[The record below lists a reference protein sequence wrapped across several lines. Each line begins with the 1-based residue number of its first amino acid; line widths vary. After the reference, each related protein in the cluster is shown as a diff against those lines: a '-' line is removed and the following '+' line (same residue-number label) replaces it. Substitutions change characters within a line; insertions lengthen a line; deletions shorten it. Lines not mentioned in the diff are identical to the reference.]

1 MELEMLKEKWN
12 ELDNRLA
19 NVESLNKVVVKELIK
34 NKTRSSIDYLY
45 RRDLYGVF
53 CCVLISAVILGYLMK
68 NAPISQTS
76 GFALTFICIFGAMA
90 SIYRAQ
96 LLSKY
101 KITDP
106 SVSLLKI
113 TLQYKRFAAI
123 EKVLTIPVVLVC
135 IGIFFY
141 CECSWMIPHGVV
153 VPAAAF
159 TIFIAVVAC
168 VGTVVNYRRCS
179 TILQTIEE
187 ALSELKDVE

>member
-12 ELDNRLA
+12 ELDTRLA

-76 GFALTFICIFGAMA
+76 GFALTFICIFGVMA